1 MKSMNFLKGMGAGV
15 MVGAAL
21 GVMMGMDKKTGRKR
35 LGKMLRTA
43 GDVIEDLGGVLGL

>member
-1 MKSMNFLKGMGAGV
+1 MKGINFLKGVGAGV

-21 GVMMGMDKKTGRKR
+21 GALLSPDKKTSRKR

-43 GDVIEDLGGVLGL
+43 GDVIEDLGGTLGL